1 MGKFGIFENQNL
13 RKIFTKGDLRNHFQ
27 KSNKKKTKNAT
38 WPKGGHANHAA
49 GGLEYELA
57 LMVVTLTPGLSR

>member
-1 MGKFGIFENQNL
+1 MGKFGLFENQNL

-38 WPKGGHANHAA
+38 WPKGGLANHAA
-49 GGLEYELA
+49 DGLE
-57 LMVVTLTPGLSR
+57 

>member
-1 MGKFGIFENQNL
+1 MGKFGLFENQNL

-38 WPKGGHANHAA
+38 GSKGGHANHAA
-49 GGLEYELA
+49 GGLE
-57 LMVVTLTPGLSR
+57 